1 MCDAVLARTEEAD
14 ALIMAAAVADYRP
27 LTTADQKIKKS
38 EDDLTIPLAKT
49 VDILATARGDFVR
62 VGFAAESENLVA
74 NAAAKVSSKSLDLIA
89 ANDIT
94 SEGSGFGTDTNR
106 VTLINRDL
114 NVEELPL
121 LTKYEVGNRI
131 LDRVAGLFRE

>member
-1 MCDAVLARTEEAD
+1 MLARTEEAD

-27 LTTADQKIKKS
+27 LTTGDQKIKKS
-38 EDDLTIPLAKT
+38 DDEMNIPLAKT
-49 VDILATARGDFVR
+49 VDILATARGNFVR

-74 NAAAKVSSKSLDLIA
+74 NAAAKVTSKSLDLIA

-106 VTLINRDL
+106 VTLIDQDM

-131 LDRVAGLFRE
+131 LDRVAGLFRD